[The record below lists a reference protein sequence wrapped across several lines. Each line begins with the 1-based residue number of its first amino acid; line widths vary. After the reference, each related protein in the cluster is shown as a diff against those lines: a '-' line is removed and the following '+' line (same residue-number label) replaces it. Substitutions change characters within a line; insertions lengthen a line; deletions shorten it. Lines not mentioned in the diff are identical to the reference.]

1 MILLITAILF
11 ISFEA
16 IAEALIKMYCP
27 KLSVVIFK
35 WWLQWIIAGA
45 LFAIW
50 LFAIALP
57 FDKYYVPVWKLI
69 AGFVFVR
76 ALIFTPIYNI
86 VFDNPI
92 GFYGT
97 SKWYDRQMKKLG
109 SWGWM
114 VVIILGIMGACF
126 LLGWDGNH
134 IKELL
139 KFIL

>member
-1 MILLITAILF
+1 MILIYATLF
-11 ISFEA
+11 IAFEA
-16 IAEALIKMYCP
+16 ITEALIKLYCP

-35 WWLQWIIAGA
+35 WWLQWIIAIA
-45 LFAIW
+45 LFAGW
-50 LFAIALP
+50 FVIALN

-86 VFDNPI
+86 VFGNPI

-114 VVIILGIMGACF
+114 VVIILGIMGICF
-126 LLGWDGNH
+126 LMGWDGSH
-134 IKELL
+134 IVKLI
-139 KFIL
+139 KSIL

>member
-1 MILLITAILF
+1 MILLYALIFIL
-11 ISFEA
+11 FEA
-16 IAEALIKMYCP
+16 ITEGLLKRSG
-27 KLSVVIFK
+27 KLDFIFK
-35 WWLQWIIAGA
+35 WWLQWIIAGV

-50 LFAIALP
+50 LVIALN

-86 VFDNPI
+86 VFGNPI

-97 SKWYDRQMKKLG
+97 SKWYDRQMKKFG

-114 VVIILGIMGACF
+114 VVIILGIMGICF
-126 LLGWDGNH
+126 LMGWDGNH
-134 IKELL
+134 IKELI
-139 KFIL
+139 KTIL